1 MELENQTFVAS
12 RTPTIDKKDAGHV
25 PLKYNFR
32 ETFDW
37 RPFLGKIKEK
47 LVKLKRKRTRC
58 GGHTR
63 EIKVQTTT
71 QNRSCLNPDFVRK
84 HNITMHTKSHEYVNM
99 VLPREKSV
107 VNDEEY

>member
-1 MELENQTFVAS
+1 MFVTPHA
-12 RTPTIDKKDAGHV
+12 PTIGEKDAGHV
-25 PLKYNFR
+25 SLKYNFK
-32 ETFDW
+32 ETFNQP
-37 RPFLGKIKEK
+37 PFLDKFKEK